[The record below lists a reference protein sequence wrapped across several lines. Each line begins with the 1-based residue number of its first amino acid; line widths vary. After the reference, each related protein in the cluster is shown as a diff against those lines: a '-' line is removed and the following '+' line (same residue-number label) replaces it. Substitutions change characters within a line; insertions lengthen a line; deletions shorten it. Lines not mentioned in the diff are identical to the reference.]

1 MSIPILIL
9 GNSGTGKTRST
20 KSFGEHE
27 LLIVNTTGKM
37 LSYFD
42 KHPDMLN
49 IPAKVREV
57 HEKLGG
63 DKPLKADII
72 RSYLNKYHD
81 HKAVVIDD
89 YGYAMFEIYDRYKLS
104 EEERL
109 SNRYEPFDII
119 VRKMSQQVDAL
130 MNDGDVDRIVY
141 IVMHADKDKDG
152 TIKPLIMGKFVNE
165 KYVLEG
171 MMTVTLYSEK
181 LGDRYVFYT
190 NNGNPAKSPDGLF
203 ADEVVDND
211 LRAIDAR
218 IREAYGYEPLK
229 AVVNDGEK

>member
-1 MSIPILIL
+1 MSIPIMIL

-20 KSFGEHE
+20 KTFDEHE
-27 LLIVNTTGKM
+27 LLIVNTSGKM

-42 KHPDMLN
+42 KKPDVFNVPLK
-49 IPAKVREV
+49 ATELL
-57 HEKLGG
+57 EKNGA
-63 DKPLKADII
+63 PRPFKADII

-81 HKAVVIDD
+81 HKAVLVDD
-89 YGYAMFEIYDRYKLS
+89 YGYAMFEIYDRYRLS

-109 SNRYEPFDII
+109 SNKFEPFDII
-119 VRKMSQQVDAL
+119 VRKMSQQIDAL

-141 IVMHADKDKDG
+141 IVMHADKDSDG

-181 LGDRYVFYT
+181 LGERYVFHT
-190 NNGNPAKSPDGLF
+190 NNGNPAKSPEGLF
-203 ADEVVDND
+203 SEDVIDND
-211 LRAIDAR
+211 LRMVDAT
-218 IREAYGYEPLK
+218 IREAYGYPPLK
-229 AVVNDGEK
+229 AVKSNG

>member
-20 KSFGEHE
+20 HSFEPGE

-42 KHPDMLN
+42 KKPDMLDV
-49 IPAKVREV
+49 PAKAAEV
-57 HEKLGG
+57 HARAGG
-63 DKPLKADII
+63 AKPFKADVI

-81 HKAVVIDD
+81 HKAVVVDD
-89 YGYAMFEIYDRYKLS
+89 YGYAMFEIYDRYRLS

-109 SNRYEPFDII
+109 NNKFEPFDII
-119 VRKMSQQVDAL
+119 VRKMSQQIDAL
-130 MNDGDVDRIVY
+130 YNDGCADRIVY
-141 IVMHADKDKDG
+141 IVMHADKDSDG
-152 TIKPLIMGKFVNE
+152 VIKPLVMGKFVNE

-171 MMTVTLYSEK
+171 LMTVTLYAEK
-181 LGDRYVFYT
+181 LGDRYVFHT

-203 ADEVVDND
+203 AEDVVDND

-229 AVVNDGEK
+229 AAGEKKES

>member
-20 KSFGEHE
+20 KSFEEHE
-27 LLIVNTTGKM
+27 LLVVNTTGKM

-49 IPAKVREV
+49 VPAKAREV
-57 HEKLGG
+57 QEKSGG
-63 DKPLKADII
+63 ALPFKADII

-89 YGYAMFEIYDRYKLS
+89 YGYALFEIYDRYRLS

-109 SNRYEPFDII
+109 SNRFEPFDII

-130 MNDGDVDRIVY
+130 MYDGDVDRIVY
-141 IVMHADKDKDG
+141 IVMHADKDSDG
-152 TIKPLIMGKFVNE
+152 MIKPLVMGKFVNE

-171 MMTVTLYSEK
+171 LMTVTLYSEK
-181 LGDRYVFYT
+181 LGDRYVFHT

-203 ADEVVDND
+203 PDDVMDND

-229 AVVNDGEK
+229 AVKE

>member
-20 KSFGEHE
+20 KSFEEHE
-27 LLIVNTTGKM
+27 LLVVNTTGKM

-49 IPAKVREV
+49 VPAKAREV
-57 HEKLGG
+57 QQKSGG
-63 DKPLKADII
+63 AMPFKADII

-89 YGYAMFEIYDRYKLS
+89 YGYALFEIYDRYRLS

-109 SNRYEPFDII
+109 SNRFEPFDII

-130 MNDGDVDRIVY
+130 MYDGDADRIVY
-141 IVMHADKDKDG
+141 IVMHADKDNDG
-152 TIKPLIMGKFVNE
+152 MIKPLVMGKFVNE

-171 MMTVTLYSEK
+171 LMTVTLYSEK
-181 LGDRYVFYT
+181 LGDRYVFHT

-203 ADEVVDND
+203 AEDVMDND

-229 AVVNDGEK
+229 EVKING

>member
-20 KSFGEHE
+20 KSFEEHE
-27 LLIVNTTGKM
+27 LLVVNTTGKM

-42 KHPDMLN
+42 KYPDMLN
-49 IPAKVREV
+49 VPAKAREV
-57 HEKLGG
+57 QEKAGG
-63 DKPLKADII
+63 ALPFKADII

-89 YGYAMFEIYDRYKLS
+89 YGYALFEIYDRYRLS

-109 SNRYEPFDII
+109 SNRFEPFDII

-130 MNDGDVDRIVY
+130 MYDGDVDRIVY
-141 IVMHADKDKDG
+141 IVMHADKDSDG
-152 TIKPLIMGKFVNE
+152 MIKPLVMGKFVNE

-171 MMTVTLYSEK
+171 LMTVTLYSEK
-181 LGDRYVFYT
+181 LGDRYVFHT

-203 ADEVVDND
+203 PDDVMDND

-229 AVVNDGEK
+229 AVKSNE